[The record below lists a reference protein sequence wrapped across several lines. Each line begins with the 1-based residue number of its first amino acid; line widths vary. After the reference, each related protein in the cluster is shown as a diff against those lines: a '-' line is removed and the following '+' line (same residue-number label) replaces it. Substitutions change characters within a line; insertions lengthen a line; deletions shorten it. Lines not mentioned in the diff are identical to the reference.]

1 VSILFGL
8 LGFALNF
15 LDLQL
20 VQFPKLKISIL
31 AGLYFPLLISM
42 AWGWRYGLLSA
53 LAGGCQ
59 SMWWLWQ
66 SDGWGII
73 YAVPVFSLWIVWHG
87 WWAEKREE
95 KETWLN
101 SAFIVEL
108 PFRLV
113 VETGFYTI
121 FRWLVSLNPPP
132 WNPEIT
138 WNRLSFSWVHT
149 VAFKHLITAYILL
162 LAVHVTLALKPV
174 RSFLGLKKRLAQDQI
189 SSIYALALLMGLFLW
204 AVDSVVSFWAF
215 NAQGRNF
222 LEVAVLEVGAHEMFM
237 RILYIVLSLSG
248 AALIAG
254 QIKQRA
260 VLGDQLQDLN
270 RKYASI
276 LTSTSYAVLAVDMQ
290 GLITVFNP
298 GAEKLFGYNAE
309 DIIGKP
315 VLNFCPP
322 DLQQEQAE
330 VLRLTREK
338 GVYSGYETERLRAD
352 GKRIPVEISLSLR
365 TDSQGNPQGINAILS
380 DITERKQAGE
390 KLNKLNSELRAKNQE
405 LEQVLYATSHDLRSP
420 LVNVQGFNR
429 ELQVSLEELASLLRT
444 EHVPE
449 EIRVKCKAILED
461 DIYESLEYILS
472 STAKMDALLSGLLVL
487 SRLGRQEL
495 CIRDLD
501 MHALIQE
508 VLANFRHRIKEQ
520 QVEVELRELP
530 ACKADELQINQ
541 VFSNLVDNALKH
553 LDPKR
558 PGKIIISGKEEKNRV
573 YYFIEDNG
581 QGIPERHQDRIFE
594 LFHKLDPQTEGIGLG
609 LNIVKHILDKH
620 GGQIAVQSREGQGTK
635 FILSIP
641 K

>member
-1 VSILFGL
+1 
-8 LGFALNF
+8 
-15 LDLQL
+15 
-20 VQFPKLKISIL
+20 
-31 AGLYFPLLISM
+31 
-42 AWGWRYGLLSA
+42 
-53 LAGGCQ
+53 
-59 SMWWLWQ
+59 
-66 SDGWGII
+66 
-73 YAVPVFSLWIVWHG
+73 
-87 WWAEKREE
+87 
-95 KETWLN
+95 
-101 SAFIVEL
+101 
-108 PFRLV
+108 
-113 VETGFYTI
+113 
-121 FRWLVSLNPPP
+121 
-132 WNPEIT
+132 
-138 WNRLSFSWVHT
+138 
-149 VAFKHLITAYILL
+149 
-162 LAVHVTLALKPV
+162 
-174 RSFLGLKKRLAQDQI
+174 
-189 SSIYALALLMGLFLW
+189 
-204 AVDSVVSFWAF
+204 VVSFWAF

-449 EIRVKCKAILED
+449 EIRVKCKAILEE